1 MKQLYKILSILV
13 LIVSFCSFNVYADN
27 IPHSSN
33 GWFGGPVT
41 SPYGDRVHPIRGTI
55 IHHDGIDLG
64 IDENVKAPA
73 AADGT
78 VIFSG
83 WAGGYG
89 NYIEIQMADGT

>member
-1 MKQLYKILSILV
+1 MVIVFIL
-13 LIVSFCSFNVYADN
+13 F
-27 IPHSSN
+27 
-33 GWFGGPVT
+33 
-41 SPYGDRVHPIRGTI
+41 RGTI

-89 NYIEIQMADGT
+89 NYIEIQMADGTLYAYGHLNDRWVNEGDKVKKVI